1 MKQPTQE
8 LIHAL
13 ANVAR
18 QYPVIVEW
26 LGEWRQSEL
35 ERLPSVGAQT
45 VALAQGRCQVL
56 GEVYSLVKE
65 SPDLAAKP
73 RRGS

>member
-1 MKQPTQE
+1 MKQPTPE
-8 LIHAL
+8 VIDAL
-13 ANVAR
+13 ARSVR
-18 QYPVIVEW
+18 QYPVIAEW

-56 GEVYSLVKE
+56 GEVYTLVKE

>member
-1 MKQPTQE
+1 MKQPTPE
-8 LIHAL
+8 IIHAL
-13 ANVAR
+13 ANSVR
-18 QYPVIVEW
+18 QYPVILDW

-56 GEVYSLVKE
+56 GELYKLVSE
-65 SPDLAAKP
+65 SPDLAAKS